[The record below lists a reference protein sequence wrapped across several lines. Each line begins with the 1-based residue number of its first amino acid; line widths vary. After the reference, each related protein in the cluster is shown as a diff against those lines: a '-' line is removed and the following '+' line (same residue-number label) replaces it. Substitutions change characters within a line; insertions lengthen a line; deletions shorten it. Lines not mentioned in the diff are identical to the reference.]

1 MSRFTASVTPDYFAG
16 VYAADPD
23 PWRFTTSAYERA
35 KYASTLESLPRE
47 RYASALEVG
56 CSIGVFTRALAPRCD
71 ALTALD
77 VVPAA
82 LDAARAACAG
92 QPWVRF
98 ELGAVPDAWPEGAFD
113 LILLSEVLYFLD
125 RADLRRLAA
134 RVGGALRP
142 GGDCVLVHWLGET
155 PFPLTGDEAAEG
167 FIADAAGFARPLGG
181 ARTQDYRLDILR
193 ATATDDGRDEDA
205 AP

>member
-1 MSRFTASVTPDYFAG
+1 MSRFTATVAPDYFAG

-23 PWRFTTSAYERA
+23 PWRFTTSAYERD
-35 KYASTLESLPRE
+35 KYRATLESLPRP
-47 RYASALEVG
+47 RYAAALEVG

-82 LDAARAACAG
+82 LDAARAACTG
-92 QPWVRF
+92 LPHVRF
-98 ELGAVPDAWPEGAFD
+98 ELGAVPDAWPDGAFD

-125 RADLRRLAA
+125 RRDLRRLAA
-134 RVGGALRP
+134 RVGDALRP
-142 GGDCVLVHWLGET
+142 GGDVVLVHWLGET

-167 FIADAAGFARPLGG
+167 FLADAAGFARPFGG
-181 ARTQDYRLDILR
+181 SRTADYRLDILR
-193 ATATDDGRDEDA
+193 APASQKGEGA
-205 AP
+205 